1 MSFSV
6 FGFLIDDAIFCFDN
20 PLKVVNI
27 SSHLQGTGP
36 IALRSTMSNLL
47 FFLLMQHQKEII
59 TDNEIMH
66 HVWDKNGLSSS
77 HSRLVQVISALK
89 QNLMLAGVDENMIER
104 ISGKGYRITSGNI
117 KILYRP

>member
-1 MSFSV
+1 MSFSI
-6 FGFLIDDAIFCFDN
+6 FGFLIDDAIFCFDS
-20 PLKVVNI
+20 PLKIVSVC
-27 SSHLQGTGP
+27 SQLQGGSP

-104 ISGKGYRITSGNI
+104 IPGKGYRITSDNI
-117 KILYRP
+117 KILYQS

>member
-27 SSHLQGTGP
+27 SSHLQGVGP

-117 KILYRP
+117 KILYQS

>member
-1 MSFSV
+1 MSLSA

-20 PLKVVNI
+20 PLKVVNV
-27 SSHLQGTGP
+27 SGHLLGANP
-36 IALRSTMSNLL
+36 IFLRSTMSNLL

-89 QNLMLAGVDENMIER
+89 QNIVLAGVRENMIER
-104 ISGKGYRITSGNI
+104 VSGKGYRITSENI
-117 KILYRP
+117 KILYQS

>member
-6 FGFLIDDAIFCFDN
+6 FGFLIDDAIFCFDS
-20 PLKVVNI
+20 PLKIVSV
-27 SSHLQGTGP
+27 SSQLHGDSP

-47 FFLLMQHQKEII
+47 FFLLMQHQKEVI

-104 ISGKGYRITSGNI
+104 IPGKGYRITSDNI
-117 KILYRP
+117 KILYQS